1 MDKDRIEGVAEEEEE
16 EECPARAANV
26 SRTRGARSG
35 CSRTNVLV
43 LGLVRHSARS
53 SAFPGGAQSAFDTG
67 PAWSLLVFL
76 VTHNWDL
83 ELCHV
88 RASLKRCWLE
98 WLDGE

>member
-16 EECPARAANV
+16 EEEEECPARAANV
-26 SRTRGARSG
+26 SRSRGARSG
-35 CSRTNVLV
+35 CSRTSVLV
-43 LGLVRHSARS
+43 LALVRHCARS

-76 VTHNWDL
+76 VTHNWEL

-88 RASLKRCWLE
+88 RASLLE
-98 WLDGE
+98 VVLA

>member
-1 MDKDRIEGVAEEEEE
+1 MDKDRIEGVAVEEEEE

-35 CSRTNVLV
+35 CSRTSVLV
-43 LGLVRHSARS
+43 LPLVRHSARS

-76 VTHNWDL
+76 VILIIGTWS
-83 ELCHV
+83 C
-88 RASLKRCWLE
+88 AT
-98 WLDGE
+98 